1 MEAIYPVQNKKC
13 SCSRHD
19 ILTHAGRTM
28 SVSQWAEDLGCS
40 TAAMAHRVR
49 AFGLDDPRTFM
60 HSEELKEAQRVVLHR
75 ANRKKNGNAEW
86 RQLGNTPRPAAG

>member
-13 SCSRHD
+13 SCSRRD

-28 SVSQWAEDLGCS
+28 SVSQWAEHLGCS
-40 TAAMAHRVR
+40 IAAMAHRVR

-60 HSEELKEAQRVVLHR
+60 NSEELKSSARTFAHKS
-75 ANRKKNGNAEW
+75 NHKGNGNAEW